1 MDPAREVN
9 GHRGFD
15 YEQSGS
21 YAGASMTRPQLN
33 RFFVSTDFS
42 VQYRKAKQL
51 LWQNQASS
59 GYSLLT
65 TFDGEVDYTTGDNH
79 TTLARSESVVLEPNT
94 TVSAKGQHV
103 ELLLLTCS
111 ASLVIQHAAAMHLI
125 PAKSIVTFTRDHING
140 DQKLDAM
147 VAEFVSELGG
157 EEPGKEIV
165 MRALV
170 EQTLVHLLRNYS
182 TPRLSE
188 ELELSRVGLVDRRIR
203 RSVELMHTQLDQDLT
218 LKELAAASYLSP
230 FHFARL
236 FKKLT
241 GASPHNYLAAIRA
254 TRAQLLLAETDLSVT
269 EIGALVGYLSG
280 SHFTK
285 AFRLATGATPRE
297 FRKDLISRD
306 SGHKK
311 HTT

>member
-1 MDPAREVN
+1 
-9 GHRGFD
+9 
-15 YEQSGS
+15 
-21 YAGASMTRPQLN
+21 MTQLN
-33 RFFVSTDFS
+33 RFFVSPDFS
-42 VQYRKAKQL
+42 VHFRRAKQL
-51 LWQNQASS
+51 LWQNQATS

-65 TFDGEVDYTTGDNH
+65 TISGKLEYTIDDKQL
-79 TTLARSESVVLEPNT
+79 TLNEGQSVVIEPNT
-94 TVSAKGQHV
+94 NVTAKGQKV
-103 ELLLLTCS
+103 ELLFLTFS
-111 ASLVIQHAAAMHLI
+111 ASLVIQNAAAMRLI
-125 PAKSIVTFTRDHING
+125 PPKSIVTFTRDHLRG
-140 DQKLDAM
+140 DRKLDGLIEEFA
-147 VAEFVSELGG
+147 AELATEK
-157 EEPGKEIV
+157 PGRAIV

-170 EQTLVHLLRNYS
+170 EQLLVHILRNYS

-218 LKELAAASYLSP
+218 LKALAAASYLSP

-241 GASPHNYLAAIRA
+241 GLSPHNYLASIRA

-269 EIGALVGYLSG
+269 EIGARVGYLSG

-297 FRKDLISRD
+297 FRKSLVSRN
-306 SGHKK
+306 SG
-311 HTT
+311 